1 MAEPKDINK
10 RFEEDGIRHVKIG
23 GYDVDGILRGKYV
36 SLEKFWSVVE
46 GGMGFCDVI
55 FGWDAADK
63 LYEEPTVTGWHT
75 GYPDAPAKID
85 LNTYRRIP
93 WEPDTAAF
101 LLDFEDQAGK
111 RVEVAPRNV
120 LKGVLDRLQG
130 HGLSA
135 TCALEFEFFI
145 YTESPNSL
153 ADKAYKAPKPL
164 TPGMFG
170 YSWLR
175 TSQSAPLVHDLLDQL
190 KDFGV
195 EVEGFHTETGPGV
208 FEAALRYSDAL
219 EAADRAA
226 LFKTAT
232 KEICHRHGVMPTFM
246 AKPENGLPG
255 CSGHTHQSLWKDG
268 KNAFYAPEAEY
279 QMSDLCR
286 HFMAGQLALM
296 PEFCALMAPNV
307 NSYRRLLDGNWAPG
321 SISWGIENRTCALR
335 YIPGSPKSTRVE
347 HRLPAADVNPYI
359 GTAACLGAGLW
370 GIENKLELP
379 DRIVGNAY
387 ASNAARVPE
396 SLGEAIG
403 MLGSSKA
410 ARELFGDVFV
420 DHYLVTRRHEV
431 KEANRTVTDWD
442 IQRYFELT

>member
-1 MAEPKDINK
+1 MADRKEIEK
-10 RFEEDGIRHVKIG
+10 RFKEDGIRHVKIG
-23 GYDVDGILRGKYV
+23 GFDVDGILRGKYV
-36 SLEKFWSVVE
+36 SLEKFWSVVD

-85 LNTYRRIP
+85 LSTYRRIP
-93 WEPDTAAF
+93 WEPETAAF
-101 LLDFEDQAGK
+101 LLDFESQDGT

-120 LKGVLDRLQG
+120 LKRVLDRLQT
-130 HGLSA
+130 HGYSA
-135 TCALEFEFFI
+135 TCALEFEFFM
-145 YTESPNSL
+145 YREDSRSLDAKGYKSPT
-153 ADKAYKAPKPL
+153 PL

-175 TSQSAPLVHDLLDQL
+175 TSQSSALVHDLLDQL
-190 KDFGV
+190 EAFRV
-195 EVEGFHTETGPGV
+195 PVEGFHTETGPGV

-219 EAADRAA
+219 EAADRGA
-226 LFKTAT
+226 LFKTAV
-232 KEICHRHGVMPTFM
+232 KEICHRHEVMATFM

-255 CSGHTHQSLWKDG
+255 CSGHTHISLWKDG
-268 KNAFYAPEAEY
+268 KNEFFDAKAEHT
-279 QMSDLCR
+279 MSDTCR
-286 HFMAGQLALM
+286 HFIAGQLALM
-296 PEFCALMAPNV
+296 PEFCAMMAPNV

-321 SISWGIENRTCALR
+321 SVSWGIDNRTCALR
-335 YIPGSPKSTRVE
+335 YIPGSPASTRVE

-379 DRIVGNAY
+379 PMLKGNAY
-387 ASNAARVPE
+387 DSDAKRVPD

-403 MLGSSKA
+403 ALGVSKA
-410 ARELFGDVFV
+410 ARDLFGDVFV

-431 KEANRTVTDWD
+431 KEAARTVTDWD
-442 IQRYFELT
+442 IKRYFELA